1 MLIWLVVLIVGLVG
15 VLVLF
20 QSGVAGPEGLPALPT
35 AAVVIAVL
43 AIAYLLATR
52 TRGDGEPKLRPF
64 LIGLMIAGLIS
75 AAVALISGLLW
86 KSPGPATTE
95 RGGDDFALSKDAPR
109 SVRLRKKPSGQF
121 VARAEVN
128 GEPVDVLI
136 DTGASAVILRHAD
149 AEKAGIE
156 TATLNFATPI
166 ATANGPAL
174 AAAVH
179 VRKIA
184 IGAIV
189 IDNVEALVAKPGS
202 LNESLLGITFLR
214 RLRSYELS
222 GDFLT
227 LRE

>member
-35 AAVVIAVL
+35 AAAVIAVL

-52 TRGDGEPKLRPF
+52 TRGDGEAKLRPF

-109 SVRLRKKPSGQF
+109 SVRESASQMMDRVKKALKSGT
-121 VARAEVN
+121 VRASESDFAA
-128 GEPVDVLI
+128 PV
-136 DTGASAVILRHAD
+136 S
-149 AEKAGIE
+149 
-156 TATLNFATPI
+156 
-166 ATANGPAL
+166 
-174 AAAVH
+174 
-179 VRKIA
+179 
-184 IGAIV
+184 
-189 IDNVEALVAKPGS
+189 
-202 LNESLLGITFLR
+202 
-214 RLRSYELS
+214 
-222 GDFLT
+222 
-227 LRE
+227 